1 MKTRICTYYSVKSYE
16 RSFVLQ
22 EFSALL
28 ITAHVSDSFRQT
40 YHLRIF
46 WEAWNMQRKTKIAE
60 NIDMYSFGM

>member
-1 MKTRICTYYSVKSYE
+1 MKTRICTYDSVKSYE

-46 WEAWNMQRKTKIAE
+46 WEAWHMQRKTKIGE